1 MATSKFF
8 SDISIDGDLSVTGSY
23 GLSSSDIPDLSGTYL
38 TSINNSDWSGTDL
51 SVANGGTGASTASSA
66 RTNLGLGT
74 AATSA
79 STDFVAVSGDTITGN
94 VKLNDSVLLQLGSGG
109 DLQVYHDGTNS
120 VINNLAGNLQIYNNA
135 NDKDIEFISDDG
147 SGGSAVYMFLDGS
160 NTRTVFEK
168 LTRHNDNVRA
178 DFGTDSD
185 LRIFHDSSNSYIQN
199 SGTGDIIIQQRT
211 DAKDIVFQSDDG
223 SGGVA
228 TYLRLDGSEVETRF
242 LKSTLHFDNVKA
254 QFGDSGD
261 LQIYHN
267 GSNSYVS
274 DTGTGN
280 LYLQGSNTL
289 VLEAA
294 NGENYLYG
302 AANAEVGIYHNNSIK
317 LQTSTTGITVTGE
330 IVTTGGNS
338 TNWNTAYGWGDHSTQ
353 GYLTSI
359 NNSNW
364 SGTDLSVANGG
375 TGASTASGARTNLGL
390 GSLST
395 LSSVNAATIT
405 DNSVGAAELNVSG
418 NGTSGYFLRSD
429 GDGSF
434 TWAVP
439 TTSSVD
445 WTEIAGDQS
454 NINISGFTNDS
465 GYSTLAIGTTSTTAM
480 AGNTLSA
487 QDITDI
493 GNLSGTNTGDQSI
506 ASIKT
511 GIGTGNGKLVPS
523 AGTAGHFLK
532 HDGTFGLPS
541 YTTNTN
547 YYVDGLTYTPSSSTL
562 TASVNGATNQTL
574 DLTNLGGFDRQWGS
588 GANKDFNSSDLM
600 PDNYGSSWWEV
611 HNISTNWANSPFTNT
626 YQTGV
631 NSPYTYGAVHGVRT
645 GNMKIQYYYPHTGSH
660 EDHIWF
666 RTSWEGDLST
676 WDYSWERIFTS
687 AHNIHTQHYVRADGG
702 FFVDGTSKG
711 INGSGNFTGG
721 TITGASDANV
731 SNWDTA
737 YGWGDHSTAG
747 YGDATQ
753 DYVGEQIAAISI
765 PSGNQI
771 IDWTTDQGATNIH
784 SGNYI
789 NTTYTVG
796 DGGLTQKN
804 FTTTLKNKLDGI
816 EASATADQTAAQIR
830 TALGTGNNGV
840 IPAAGSA
847 GQFLKHDGT
856 FGTPSYTTNTN
867 TQLSQSEVVGML
879 TAGTN
884 VTISAE
890 GVISSTD
897 TNTTYT
903 VGDGGLTQNNFTNA
917 DHTKL
922 NGIETGA
929 TADQTASEIKTAIGT
944 GNGKLVPAAGSAGQF
959 LKHDGTFGTP
969 SYTTNT
975 NTTYSAGSG
984 LDLSSTTFSVEA
996 DLRDG
1001 ITHVG
1006 VSTNNYI
1013 TFDNSN
1019 NRIDFYAGGVFVAR
1033 MESDGDLH
1041 IKGDIIAFSDIF

>member
-1 MATSKFF
+1 MAIKFLSNLEATGKYDLASGDIPNLAASKITSGTLGTARIPSLAASKITSGTFATARIA
-8 SDISIDGDLSVTGSY
+8 DNAINAAKLNISGNGTSGYLLSSDGDGSFSWVSPGGTGTVQTVTGTGTKN
-23 GLSSSDIPDLSGTYL
+23 GLTLNDDGDTVDPTLTLGGTL
-38 TSINNSDWSGTDL
+38 AISNSDWSGTDL
-51 SVANGGTGASTASSA
+51 SVANGGTGASTASAA

-338 TNWNTAYGWGDHSTQ
+338 TNWNTAYGWGNH
-353 GYLTSI
+353 
-359 NNSNW
+359 
-364 SGTDLSVANGG
+364 
-375 TGASTASGARTNLGL
+375 AS
-390 GSLST
+390 
-395 LSSVNAATIT
+395 
-405 DNSVGAAELNVSG
+405 
-418 NGTSGYFLRSD
+418 
-429 GDGSF
+429 
-434 TWAVP
+434 
-439 TTSSVD
+439 
-445 WTEIAGDQS
+445 
-454 NINISGFTNDS
+454 
-465 GYSTLAIGTTSTTAM
+465 
-480 AGNTLSA
+480 
-487 QDITDI
+487 
-493 GNLSGTNTGDQSI
+493 
-506 ASIKT
+506 
-511 GIGTGNGKLVPS
+511 
-523 AGTAGHFLK
+523 
-532 HDGTFGLPS
+532 
-541 YTTNTN
+541 
-547 YYVDGLTYTPSSSTL
+547 
-562 TASVNGATNQTL
+562 
-574 DLTNLGGFDRQWGS
+574 
-588 GANKDFNSSDLM
+588 
-600 PDNYGSSWWEV
+600 
-611 HNISTNWANSPFTNT
+611 
-626 YQTGV
+626 
-631 NSPYTYGAVHGVRT
+631 
-645 GNMKIQYYYPHTGSH
+645 
-660 EDHIWF
+660 
-666 RTSWEGDLST
+666 
-676 WDYSWERIFTS
+676 
-687 AHNIHTQHYVRADGG
+687 
-702 FFVDGTSKG
+702 
-711 INGSGNFTGG
+711 
-721 TITGASDANV
+721 
-731 SNWDTA
+731 
-737 YGWGDHSTAG
+737 AG

-753 DYVGEQIAAISI
+753 DYVNEQIAAISI

-816 EASATADQTAAQIR
+816 EANATADQTAAQIR
-830 TALGTGNNGV
+830 TALGTGN
-840 IPAAGSA
+840 
-847 GQFLKHDGT
+847 
-856 FGTPSYTTNTN
+856 
-867 TQLSQSEVVGML
+867 
-879 TAGTN
+879 
-884 VTISAE
+884 
-890 GVISSTD
+890 
-897 TNTTYT
+897 
-903 VGDGGLTQNNFTNA
+903 
-917 DHTKL
+917 
-922 NGIETGA
+922 
-929 TADQTASEIKTAIGT
+929 
-944 GNGKLVPAAGSAGQF
+944 GNLVPAAGSAGQF